1 MAAKRYQPDSLQKL
15 VTAIF
20 AAAGC
25 EKSEAE
31 CIADHLVQANL
42 TGHDSHGVIR
52 TPIYIR
58 WLREGKVLANQKLK
72 VIFENDALAVVD
84 GCLGFGQ
91 PIAREAMQMGIAKAR
106 KSGVAVIALRNSGH
120 VGRVGHWAEMAVAA
134 GLVSIH
140 FVNTSG
146 LGMLVAP
153 VGGINRRLSAN
164 PVAVGIPV
172 AGGEPIIYD
181 ISTSSVAE
189 GKLKVAFNKG
199 VLVPDGCI
207 IDSAGQ
213 PTNDPAVFYGEPP
226 GAILPFGGYKGY
238 GLGIVAELMAGALT
252 GSGCTTPGK
261 DRLEQGMLSILLD
274 PAALQVGDTMSED
287 ARCFI
292 DFVKSSEKVSPT
304 AEILMPGDIERRNR
318 ADRTARGIE
327 LDEKTWSQIAAA
339 AESEK
344 VTSDL
349 IARAE
354 GRLKLD

>member
-1 MAAKRYQPDSLQKL
+1 
-15 VTAIF
+15 
-20 AAAGC
+20 
-25 EKSEAE
+25 
-31 CIADHLVQANL
+31 
-42 TGHDSHGVIR
+42 
-52 TPIYIR
+52 
-58 WLREGKVLANQKLK
+58 
-72 VIFENDALAVVD
+72 
-84 GCLGFGQ
+84 
-91 PIAREAMQMGIAKAR
+91 
-106 KSGVAVIALRNSGH
+106 
-120 VGRVGHWAEMAVAA
+120 VAA
-134 GLVSIH
+134 GLVSLH

-164 PVAVGIPV
+164 PVAAGIPV

-213 PTNDPAVFYGEPP
+213 PTCDPAVFYGEPP

-238 GLGIVAELMAGALT
+238 GLGIVAELLAGALT

-261 DRLEQGMLSILLD
+261 DRLEQGMLTIILD
-274 PAALQVGDTMSED
+274 PATLQVGDTLAQD

-292 DFVKSSEKVSPT
+292 DFVKSSQKVSPT

-318 ADRTARGIE
+318 ADRTTRGIE
-327 LDEKTWSQIAAA
+327 LDEKTWSQILSAAQ
-339 AESEK
+339 SEK
-344 VTSDL
+344 VSPEL
-349 IARAE
+349 IARVE
-354 GRLKLD
+354 GTVTSL

>member
-1 MAAKRYQPDSLQKL
+1 MRYQREPLEQL

-20 AAAGC
+20 TAAGC
-25 EKSEAE
+25 DRREAE
-31 CIADHLVQANL
+31 VVSDHLVQANL

-52 TPIYIR
+52 TPIYVQ
-58 WLREGKVLANQKLK
+58 WLREGKVVANQAPK
-72 VIFENDALAVVD
+72 VVFESDTIAIFD
-84 GCLGFGQ
+84 GGLGFGQ
-91 PIAREAMQMGIAKAR
+91 SIAHQAMQRGIEKAKR
-106 KSGVAVIALRNSGH
+106 GGMAVVALRKTGH
-120 VGRVGHWAEMAVAA
+120 VGRVGHWAEMIVNA
-134 GLVSIH
+134 GLVSLH

-199 VLVPDGCI
+199 VSVPDGCI
-207 IDSAGQ
+207 IDAAGR
-213 PTNDPAVFYGEPP
+213 PTNDPKVFYADPP

-238 GLGIVAELMAGALT
+238 GLGIVTEILAGALT

-261 DRLEQGMLSILLD
+261 AHLENGMLSILLD
-274 PAALQVGDTMSED
+274 PVAFQVGEGFEAE
-287 ARCFI
+287 ARQFV
-292 DFVKSSEKVSPT
+292 DFVKSSEKVSPD

-318 ADRTARGIE
+318 AERTAKGIE
-327 LDEKTWSQIAAA
+327 LDDKTWGQIEAVARSVKIP
-339 AESEK
+339 AE
-344 VTSDL
+344 L
-349 IARAE
+349 IASVTGTAQA
-354 GRLKLD
+354 